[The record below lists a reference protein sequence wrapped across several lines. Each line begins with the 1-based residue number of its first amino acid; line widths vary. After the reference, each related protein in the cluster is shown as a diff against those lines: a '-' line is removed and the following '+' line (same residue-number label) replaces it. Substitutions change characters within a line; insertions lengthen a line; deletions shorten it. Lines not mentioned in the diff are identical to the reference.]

1 MPKDCLTLCVREEAK
16 SSLLWTVWLYVNIPS
31 LLLNTM
37 MLFFLRRTVS
47 HIMILS
53 KSVLDIMLICKLVI
67 I

>member
-1 MPKDCLTLCVREEAK
+1 MRVSEEAK

-53 KSVLDIMLICKLVI
+53 KSVLDVMLICKLVI